1 MKRFIYK
8 LDDGMAMEDLGKKS
22 QAWEAGWYYQIGGQ
36 KGRKISKMPQLPHS
50 KSTVAFFRWETLS
63 RSKNRER

>member
-8 LDDGMAMEDLGKKS
+8 LDDGMAMEDLGKVK
-22 QAWEAGWYYQIGGQ
+22 AWEAGWYYQIGGQ

-50 KSTVAFFRWETLS
+50 KSTVGFFRWEIL
-63 RSKNRER
+63 EQI